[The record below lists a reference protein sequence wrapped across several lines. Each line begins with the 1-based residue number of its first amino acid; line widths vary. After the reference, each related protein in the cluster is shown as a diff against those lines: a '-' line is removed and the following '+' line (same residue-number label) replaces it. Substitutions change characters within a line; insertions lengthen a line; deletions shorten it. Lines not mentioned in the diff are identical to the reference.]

1 MKGIPMF
8 LLSLLPCLSISK
20 QINKSPWEGAL
31 LVVHSGVGPWHCPSD
46 SCFHSILKIISNI
59 IIAIITIAIIII
71 IAITIPITHLSQ
83 GRQGDPKVQTQDS
96 AQCHS
101 NRSAIGACRRRLRKA
116 FLPSCILCISWV
128 IFVHIRP
135 DTSHLYVT
143 VAAKKVLFL
152 VPSWILPV
160 FRYPHCFVMESLL
173 F

>member
-8 LLSLLPCLSISK
+8 LLSLLSCLSISK

-116 FLPSCILCISWV
+116 FLPSCILCIPWV
-128 IFVHIRP
+128 IFVYIHSDPITYLCHCGRQ
-135 DTSHLYVT
+135 
-143 VAAKKVLFL
+143 KNLF
-152 VPSWILPV
+152 
-160 FRYPHCFVMESLL
+160 F
-173 F
+173 